1 MELLALFST
10 AFLVGLSGAL
20 MPGPLLTVTIEE
32 STRRGAGAGPLLLL
46 GHGLL
51 EFLLL
56 VLLLFGLGGF
66 LTQQV
71 VGRLVAV
78 LGGLVLIWMGREML
92 KGAGAGAVQLQL
104 TGAEAAALFPA
115 RPVWRAVMAG
125 GVISL
130 ANPYWLLW
138 WATIG
143 AAFLAQAAR
152 LGTAGV
158 VSFFSGHILADLGW
172 YSLIA
177 AGVAA
182 GRRFISQRLY
192 QYLIMG
198 CGIFLLILGALF
210 ILAGYRGPLTV

>member
-32 STRRGAGAGPLLLL
+32 STRRGAGAGPLLVL

-51 EFLLL
+51 ELLL
-56 VLLLFGLGGF
+56 VGLLLFGLGGF
-66 LTQQV
+66 LARPL
-71 VGRLVAV
+71 VGRLVAA
-78 LGGLVLIWMGREML
+78 LGGLVLLWMGWQML
-92 KGAGAGAVQLQL
+92 RGATTGAVQLQL
-104 TGAEAAALFPA
+104 AGEETAALSPA
-115 RPVWRAVMAG
+115 RPVWQAVVTG
-125 GVISL
+125 SVISL

-138 WATIG
+138 WASIG

-152 LGTAGV
+152 LGAGGV
-158 VSFFSGHILADLGW
+158 TSFFSGHILADLGW

-177 AGVAA
+177 IGVAA

-210 ILAGYRGPLTV
+210 ILAGYRGPLNV

>member
-32 STRRGAGAGPLLLL
+32 STRRGAGAGPLLVL

-51 EFLLL
+51 ELLL
-56 VLLLFGLGGF
+56 VGLLLFGLGGF
-66 LTQQV
+66 LTQPV
-71 VGRLVAV
+71 VGRLVAF
-78 LGGLVLIWMGREML
+78 LGGLVLLWMGREML
-92 KGAGAGAVQLQL
+92 KGARTGAVQLQL
-104 TGAEAAALFPA
+104 TGAETAALFPA
-115 RPVWRAVMAG
+115 RPAWRAVLAG

-143 AAFLAQAAR
+143 AAFLAQAEG
-152 LGTAGV
+152 LGAGGV
-158 VSFFSGHILADLGW
+158 TSFFSGHILADLGW

-210 ILAGYRGPLTV
+210 ILAGYRGPLNV